1 MKSLITIDFETY
13 YDKNYG
19 LNKYTTEEYI
29 RDPQFEVIGVSVKQA
44 DKEPVWFTGTH
55 QETKDFLNS
64 YDLENK
70 FVLGH
75 NMRFDASIL
84 SWIFDIKPKGLFD
97 TMSMGI
103 IIHGLT
109 ESVSL
114 KNLARLYNLGEKGTE
129 VLDAL
134 GKHRLTFKYNE
145 LKAYGEYCKNDVEL
159 TYALFFQ
166 LVNRFTS
173 NELKLIDLTIR
184 MFSEPK
190 LKINKALLIKHLAK
204 IRTEKQELL
213 DRVAVDKKV
222 LMSNPQFAELLKSMK
237 VKVPMKKS
245 PTTGKDTYAFAKTDE
260 GFKALLEHEDPYIQ
274 TLASARI
281 GNKSTIEETR
291 TENFISIANRGTLPV
306 PLKYSGAVISH
317 RWSGVDG
324 INLQNLPRMSELR
337 RAICAP
343 EGYKI
348 VASDLSNI
356 ELRLAYWFAQD
367 YNKMDLITK
376 GVDLYKMSAAEIM
389 GIDYDSVDKDLR
401 YIFKVVNLSGIYG
414 VGANKMHAILTQG
427 GVDKDIEE
435 IKGIVYNYRASNPLL
450 VNSWDEAGSMLEAVS
465 KGKKYSMGNKRI
477 IESISKQGMLKPNK
491 MLLPLPNLRQIK
503 TEDGRATWVYDKKMG
518 NSIIVEYT
526 HPAKTFQRCIQSLAR
541 DIIGEQLV
549 AVSKKYPVVMTV
561 HDELVML
568 CKENEVDDC
577 VSYVKEC
584 MTTAPVWCSDLPL
597 DCEVGVGDNYMDAK

>member
-1 MKSLITIDFETY
+1 MKNLITIDFETY

-173 NELKLIDLTIR
+173 TELKLIDLTIR

-190 LKINKALLIKHLAK
+190 LKINKALLIKH
-204 IRTEKQELL
+204 
-213 DRVAVDKKV
+213 
-222 LMSNPQFAELLKSMK
+222 
-237 VKVPMKKS
+237 
-245 PTTGKDTYAFAKTDE
+245 
-260 GFKALLEHEDPYIQ
+260 
-274 TLASARI
+274 
-281 GNKSTIEETR
+281 
-291 TENFISIANRGTLPV
+291 
-306 PLKYSGAVISH
+306 
-317 RWSGVDG
+317 
-324 INLQNLPRMSELR
+324 
-337 RAICAP
+337 
-343 EGYKI
+343 
-348 VASDLSNI
+348 
-356 ELRLAYWFAQD
+356 
-367 YNKMDLITK
+367 
-376 GVDLYKMSAAEIM
+376 
-389 GIDYDSVDKDLR
+389 
-401 YIFKVVNLSGIYG
+401 
-414 VGANKMHAILTQG
+414 
-427 GVDKDIEE
+427 
-435 IKGIVYNYRASNPLL
+435 
-450 VNSWDEAGSMLEAVS
+450 
-465 KGKKYSMGNKRI
+465 
-477 IESISKQGMLKPNK
+477 
-491 MLLPLPNLRQIK
+491 
-503 TEDGRATWVYDKKMG
+503 
-518 NSIIVEYT
+518 
-526 HPAKTFQRCIQSLAR
+526 
-541 DIIGEQLV
+541 
-549 AVSKKYPVVMTV
+549 
-561 HDELVML
+561 
-568 CKENEVDDC
+568 
-577 VSYVKEC
+577 
-584 MTTAPVWCSDLPL
+584 
-597 DCEVGVGDNYMDAK
+597 